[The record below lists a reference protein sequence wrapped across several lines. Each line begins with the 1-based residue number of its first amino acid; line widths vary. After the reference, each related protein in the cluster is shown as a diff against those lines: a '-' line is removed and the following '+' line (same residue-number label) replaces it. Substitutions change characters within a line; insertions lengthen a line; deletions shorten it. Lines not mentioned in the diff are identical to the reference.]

1 MAFISEHLLDII
13 TVLLMIVIT
22 FSGYKKGILR
32 MVISLAGFFV
42 SAALAGFVSNVTYE
56 YVYFHIVQ
64 PSVMEYIQTEAD
76 KLSEEYS
83 QEKILEKFGIVLPED
98 GGKTDETDEK
108 ETDLTNDE
116 ISGKLNNIFKE
127 YCGRIT
133 ESLSGVVPD
142 EILESA
148 DKYLEKNKLDKE
160 KALEYPED
168 IKNSAVTLIESE
180 IVRPVMLKTVKN
192 VIFFI
197 TFTIVC
203 VIFSMLLRAVRIIR
217 RIELIKTPDSFLGGV
232 LGFIYYVLTIMAIS
246 LLCSIFIKLTAN
258 ENSVLNT
265 DVIGK
270 TYIFK
275 YAYSLSFILLTALFK

>member
-13 TVLLMIVIT
+13 TILLIIIIT

-32 MVISLAGFFV
+32 MMISLTGFFV

-83 QEKILEKFGIVLPED
+83 QEKILEKFGVAIPDSESQD
-98 GGKTDETDEK
+98 AKK
-108 ETDLTNDE
+108 ELDLTNDE
-116 ISGKLNNIFKE
+116 ISGKLNSIFKE

-133 ESLSGVVPD
+133 ESLNGVVPE

-160 KALEYPED
+160 KVLKDPEN

-192 VIFFI
+192 VIFFV

-203 VIFSMLLRAVRIIR
+203 VIFSILLRIVRIIR
-217 RIELIKTPDSFLGGV
+217 RIDLIKKPDSFLGGV
-232 LGFIYYVLTIMAIS
+232 LGFIYSILTIMAIS
-246 LLCSIFIKLTAN
+246 LLCSIFIKFTAD

-265 DVIGK
+265 DVIEK

-275 YAYSLSFILLTALFK
+275 YAYSMSFVLLTALFK